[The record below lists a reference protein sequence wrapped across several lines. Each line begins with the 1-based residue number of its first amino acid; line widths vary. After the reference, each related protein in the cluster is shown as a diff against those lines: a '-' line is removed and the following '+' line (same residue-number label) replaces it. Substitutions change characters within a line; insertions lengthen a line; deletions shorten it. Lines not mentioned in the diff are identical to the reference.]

1 MLGEEL
7 HSVLCCADPKLVL
20 KWALMFAQQTNYHE
34 DHSCTP
40 TQMTMEVF
48 LHKDNSDGKTLF
60 ICECNFIKYLFAECE
75 VEAVTKLLKRFLNLK
90 AFL

>member
-7 HSVLCCADPKLVL
+7 HSILSCTDPKLVL
-20 KWALMFAQQTNYHE
+20 KWALTFAQQTNYHE

-40 TQMTMEVF
+40 PQMTMQIF
-48 LHKDNSDGKTLF
+48 LHKDNCDEGSLF
-60 ICECNFIKYLFAECE
+60 ACECNFIKYLFPECE
-75 VEAVTKLLKRFLNLK
+75 VDEITKLLKRFLNLK